1 MTTNHTLSVLDYAIT
16 LQDESGRRA
25 ILSIN
30 GDSIKEAIYNGV
42 DPDKAVEQAE
52 GNAFENA
59 IARGLIGSDA
69 WLVKVQ
75 A

>member
-1 MTTNHTLSVLDYAIT
+1 MTTNHTPSVLDYAIT

-30 GDSIKEAIYNGV
+30 GDNIKEAICSGACLEE
-42 DPDKAVEQAE
+42 AVEQVE
-52 GNAFENA
+52 SNAFANA

-69 WLVKVQ
+69 WLVKGE
-75 A
+75 